1 MASVKPCG
9 NTEAQVN
16 QKVEYRLLIKG
27 GHVRVQEQV
36 QEYGEDEPTWEDVE
50 EKLLYIV
57 DGLVCE
63 VFND

>member
-1 MASVKPCG
+1 M
-9 NTEAQVN
+9 VN